1 MNTELRYAGDIPL
14 YYAPDQALR
23 RFCLCVYVKAG
34 AIYESRENNGYAHLF
49 EHIVFR
55 NLKKQYGDGFYT
67 LLAQNAVDFNAS
79 THKSVIQ
86 FTFSGL
92 PRGIPLVCEIIA
104 LMFSALVVNTGE
116 FNIEKSRIKAEYK
129 EDEPHKRFSYLCG
142 QTVWAGSTA
151 RQDELGYLTNINRAS
166 LSSLDRYRREVIS
179 RGNVFAVATGCVSRD
194 ELDMLSKAL
203 ASVPLSDAPIKEKTV
218 DVPARYLCRDCTM
231 VVRDDVYTYLHFSFD
246 LGDTA
251 AHYHLTDFLYFL
263 LFFGYDSVLQ
273 QELSEKR
280 ALIYGFDSGVERYRN
295 IGILD
300 FSFEVYNHRLEEAMT
315 AVVDTLNRVKSGD
328 FDYDTTI
335 QKLVTDHTEILD
347 DIEGLN
353 WDIAYHHLLFGQTR
367 DGEAELKTLMSI
379 NKGEIAAFA
388 AELFRT
394 DRLVLGLKGNKRA
407 IDKNR
412 DKLKAILQKL
422 DI

>member
-23 RFCLCVYVKAG
+23 RFSLCVYVKAG
-34 AIYESRENNGYAHLF
+34 AIYESRESNGYAHLF

-129 EDEPHKRFSYLCG
+129 EDEPHRRFSYLCG
-142 QTVWAGSTA
+142 QKVWAGSTA
-151 RQDELGYLTNINRAS
+151 RQDVLGYLTNINRAS
-166 LSSLDRYRREVIS
+166 LTSLARYQDEIIS
-179 RGNVFAVATGCVSRD
+179 KGNVFAVVTGCVSPD
-194 ELDMLSKAL
+194 ELSMLSQAL
-203 ASVPLSDAPIKEKTV
+203 GAIPLSDAPVKDSSIT
-218 DVPARYLCRDCTM
+218 VPADYLHRDGAM
-231 VVRDDVYTYLHFSFD
+231 IIKDEDYTYLQFSFD
-246 LGDTA
+246 LGSTA
-251 AHYHLTDFLYFL
+251 EHYHLADFLYYL
-263 LFFGYDSVLQ
+263 LFFGYDSMMQ
-273 QELSEKR
+273 QELSEKQ
-280 ALIYGFDSGVERYRN
+280 ALMYACDSGLERYRS
-295 IGILD
+295 IGILG
-300 FSFEVYNHRLEEAMT
+300 FSFEVYNHQLTEALN
-315 AVVDTLNRVKSGD
+315 AVVDTLNRVKRGD
-328 FDYDTTI
+328 FDYDTTM
-335 QKLVTDHTEILD
+335 QKIITDHTELLD
-347 DIEGLN
+347 DIEDLN

-379 NKGEIAAFA
+379 SKADIAAFA